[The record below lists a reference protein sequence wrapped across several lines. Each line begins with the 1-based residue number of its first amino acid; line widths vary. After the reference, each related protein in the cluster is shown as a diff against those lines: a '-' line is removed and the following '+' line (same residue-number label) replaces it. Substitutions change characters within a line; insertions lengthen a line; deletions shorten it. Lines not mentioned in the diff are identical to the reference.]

1 MVEKVFSETK
11 IDAVIYFAGLIS
23 VGESTKDPF
32 EYFDNN
38 FVGPLRILQAMQKF
52 GTKYFIFS
60 STAAI
65 FGNPEKIPILEE
77 DKKDPINP
85 YGDTKLCVEHL
96 LKWYL
101 KKN

>member
-1 MVEKVFSETK
+1 
-11 IDAVIYFAGLIS
+11 
-23 VGESTKDPF
+23 
-32 EYFDNN
+32 
-38 FVGPLRILQAMQKF
+38 MQKF
-52 GTKYFIFS
+52 GSKFFIFS

-96 LKWYL
+96 LKW
-101 KKN
+101 